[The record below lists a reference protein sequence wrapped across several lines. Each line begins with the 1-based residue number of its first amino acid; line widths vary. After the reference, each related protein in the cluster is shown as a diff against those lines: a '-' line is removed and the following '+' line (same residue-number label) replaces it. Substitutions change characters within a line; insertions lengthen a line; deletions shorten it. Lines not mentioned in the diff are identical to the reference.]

1 MMKLLEKVIYF
12 GVKFTEE
19 YPPVD
24 IYETEKAYFIEF
36 DVPGLK
42 REDIILKICDNNLML
57 MATGPEESPERTV
70 LWHCRELPAGAFH
83 RTLSLP
89 EDIEASATEA
99 VYVNGVLKVKIPKKT
114 KRVFKIEIK
123 GD

>member
-1 MMKLLEKVIYF
+1 MELLEKVIYF

-24 IYETEKAYFIEF
+24 IYETEKAYFFEF
-36 DVPGLK
+36 DVPGTNK
-42 REDIILKICDNNLML
+42 EDIILKICDNNLMI
-57 MATGPEESPERTV
+57 MAKTQEDVPERV
-70 LWHCRELPAGAFH
+70 SHWHCRELPREAFQ
-83 RTLSLP
+83 RKLPLP
-89 EDIEASATEA
+89 EDIDPSGTEA
-99 VYVNGVLKVKIPKKT
+99 FYVNGVLKVKIPKKT